1 MPVPKAYA
9 PTYFKIDYFYCMKK
23 LFILLLISFSSV
35 VSFAQ
40 GIGKA
45 ELKVL
50 QQKEDSLKDYSI
62 KIIQGISAENRFNA
76 DSMFTRV
83 LVRALKTKH
92 SFHYPFD
99 SLQTVSI
106 LYSPDSVFR
115 IFTWQ
120 LVINENVIRQH
131 GAIQMKTYDGSLKL
145 YGLIDKSDVTSNIAD
160 TIGNHNGWIG
170 AIYYKII
177 AKRSSNQNY
186 YTLLGFDENNIRSSR
201 KIIEVLNFIN
211 DEPVFGGRYFS
222 YENDGVFKSA
232 RSRYI
237 MEYKKEAGP
246 RLNYD
251 KELDMIIVEH
261 LVSESN
267 QPNKKWTL
275 IGDGDYEGFK
285 WMNGKWVHV
294 EKVFNVMTP
303 DGQAPVPNP
312 IRDPSGNLDENK
324 LKGAEEPVPAKPKGK
339 GDN

>member
-1 MPVPKAYA
+1 
-9 PTYFKIDYFYCMKK
+9 MKK
-23 LFILLLISFSSV
+23 LFILLFLSFISV
-35 VSFAQ
+35 CSFAQ

-45 ELKVL
+45 ELKIL
-50 QQKEDSLKDYSI
+50 KQKEDSLKDYSV
-62 KIIQGISAENRFNA
+62 KIIQGINAENRFNA
-76 DSMFTRV
+76 DSMFTRI
-83 LVRALKTKH
+83 LVRALKTKN

-99 SLQTVSI
+99 SLQTVSV

-145 YGLIDKSDVTSNIAD
+145 YPLIDKSDVTTNVQD
-160 TIGNHNGWIG
+160 TIGNHFGWIG

-177 AKRSSNQNY
+177 MKRSSNRNY

-201 KIIEVLNFIN
+201 KIIEVLDFAN

-222 YENDGVFKSA
+222 FEDDGVFKSA

-251 KELDMIIVEH
+251 KDLDMIIVEH

-267 QPNKKWTL
+267 EPNKKWTL

-285 WMNGKWVHV
+285 WKNGKWVHV
-294 EKVFNVMTP
+294 EKVFNVITP

-324 LKGAEEPVPAKPKGK
+324 LKGAEETVPVKPKGK

>member
-1 MPVPKAYA
+1 
-9 PTYFKIDYFYCMKK
+9 MKK
-23 LFILLLISFSSV
+23 LLVLYFISFTCI

-40 GIGKA
+40 GISNA
-45 ELKVL
+45 DLKVL
-50 QQKEDSLKDYSI
+50 EQKEDSIRSYSV
-62 KIIQGISAENRFNA
+62 KIIQGINASDRLEA
-76 DSMFTRV
+76 DSIFTRQ
-83 LVRALKTKH
+83 LVRALKTKN
-92 SFHYPFD
+92 SFHYPFE

-145 YGLIDKSDVTSNIAD
+145 YPLIDKSDVTTNVVD
-160 TIGNHNGWIG
+160 TIGNHFGWIG

-177 AKRSSNQNY
+177 QKKSSNQNF
-186 YTLLGFDENNIRSSR
+186 YTLLGFDENNISSSR
-201 KIIEVLNFIN
+201 KIIEVLSFVN

-222 YENDGVFKSA
+222 YEDDAVFKTSQ
-232 RSRYI
+232 SRYI

-251 KELDMIIVEH
+251 KELDIIVVEH

-267 QPNKKWTL
+267 EPKKKWTL

-285 WMNGKWVHV
+285 WKNGKWVHV
-294 EKVFNVMTP
+294 EKIFNLVTP

-312 IRDPSGNLDENK
+312 IRDPSGILDEKK
-324 LKGAEEPVPAKPKGK
+324 LKGAEEEVKPVPVKPKGK

>member
-1 MPVPKAYA
+1 
-9 PTYFKIDYFYCMKK
+9 MKK
-23 LFILLLISFSSV
+23 PFIFLFLLLAATV

-50 QQKEDSLKDYSI
+50 MQKEDSLKTYSVQ
-62 KIIQGISAENRFNA
+62 IIQGINADNRLNA

-83 LVRALKTKH
+83 LMRALKTNN

-99 SLQTVSI
+99 SLQTVSV

-131 GAIQMKTYDGSLKL
+131 GAIQMRTTDGSLKR
-145 YGLIDKSDVTSNIAD
+145 YPLIDKSDVTTNITD
-160 TIGNHNGWIG
+160 TIGNNYGWIG

-177 AKRSSNQNY
+177 LKKNGNQNY

-201 KIIEVLNFIN
+201 KIIEVLHFNN
-211 DEPVFGGRYFS
+211 DEPIFGGSYFS
-222 YENDGVFKSA
+222 GEKADGFSKWQ
-232 RSRYI
+232 SRYI

-251 KELDMIIVEH
+251 KELDMIIMEH

-267 QPNKKWTL
+267 EPKKKWTL
-275 IGDGDYEGFK
+275 IGDGDYEGFVWKGNK
-285 WMNGKWVHV
+285 WMHV
-294 EKVFNVMTP
+294 DKVFNVVTP
-303 DGQAPVPNP
+303 NGEPPVPNP
-312 IRDPSGNLDENK
+312 IRDPAGNIDEKK
-324 LKGAEEPVPAKPKGK
+324 LKGAEEEVPPAPVKPKGK
-339 GDN
+339 GEN

>member
-1 MPVPKAYA
+1 
-9 PTYFKIDYFYCMKK
+9 MKK
-23 LFILLLISFSSV
+23 PVLLLFLFFISSL
-35 VSFAQ
+35 SFAQ

-50 QQKEDSLKDYSI
+50 MQKEDSLKEYAA
-62 KIIQGISAENRFNA
+62 KIIQGINADNRFNA
-76 DSMFTRV
+76 DSMFTRI
-83 LVRALKTKH
+83 LVRSLKTKN

-99 SLQTVSI
+99 SLQTVSV

-131 GAIQMKTYDGSLKL
+131 GAIQIKTYDGSLKL
-145 YGLIDKSDVTSNIAD
+145 YPLIDKSDVTTNVQD
-160 TIGNHNGWIG
+160 TIGNNFGWIG

-177 AKRSSNQNY
+177 LKKSSNQNY
-186 YTLLGFDENNIRSSR
+186 YTLLGFDENNISSSR
-201 KIIEVLNFIN
+201 KIIEVLSFVN

-222 YENDGVFKSA
+222 YEDDAVFKTSQ
-232 RSRYI
+232 SRYI

-251 KELDMIIVEH
+251 KELDIIVVEH

-267 QPNKKWTL
+267 EPKKKWTL

-285 WMNGKWVHV
+285 WKNGKWVHV
-294 EKVFNVMTP
+294 EKIFNLVTP

-312 IRDPSGNLDENK
+312 IRDPSGNLDEKK
-324 LKGAEEPVPAKPKGK
+324 LKGAEEEVKPVPAKPKGK
-339 GDN
+339 GDD

>member
-1 MPVPKAYA
+1 
-9 PTYFKIDYFYCMKK
+9 MKK
-23 LFILLLISFSSV
+23 LFILLLISFTSA

-62 KIIQGISAENRFNA
+62 KIIQGINAEDRFNA

-99 SLQTVSI
+99 SLQTVSV

-145 YGLIDKSDVTSNIAD
+145 YGLIDKSDITTNVAD

-177 AKRSSNQNY
+177 AKRSSNQYY

-222 YENDGVFKSA
+222 FENDGVFKTS

-267 QPNKKWTL
+267 EPNKKWTL
-275 IGDGDYEGFK
+275 VGDGDYEGFK

-294 EKVFNVMTP
+294 EKVFKVTTP

-312 IRDPSGNLDENK
+312 LRDPSGNLDENK

-339 GDN
+339 GNN

>member
-1 MPVPKAYA
+1 
-9 PTYFKIDYFYCMKK
+9 MKQ
-23 LFILLLISFSSV
+23 LFISLLLSFIGVCSL
-35 VSFAQ
+35 AQ
-40 GIGKA
+40 GIDMAG
-45 ELKVL
+45 LKVL
-50 QQKEDSLKDYSI
+50 QQKEDSLQDYSI
-62 KIIQGISAENRFNA
+62 KIIQGINADNRFNA

-83 LVRALKTKH
+83 LVRALKTKN

-145 YGLIDKSDVTSNIAD
+145 YPLIDKSDVTTNVQD
-160 TIGNHNGWIG
+160 TIGNHFGWIG

-177 AKRSSNQNY
+177 VKRSSNQNY

-211 DEPVFGGRYFS
+211 GEPVFGGRYFS
-222 YENDGVFKSA
+222 YEDDGVFKSA
-232 RSRYI
+232 HSRYI

-267 QPNKKWTL
+267 EPAKKWTL

-285 WMNGKWVHV
+285 WKNGKWVHV
-294 EKVFNVMTP
+294 EKVFNVVTP
-303 DGQAPVPNP
+303 DGQAPTPNP

-324 LKGAEEPVPAKPKGK
+324 LKGAEEEVKPVPVKPKGK
-339 GDN
+339 GDK

>member
-1 MPVPKAYA
+1 
-9 PTYFKIDYFYCMKK
+9 MKK
-23 LFILLLISFSSV
+23 LSISFLLSFITTL
-35 VSFAQ
+35 SFAQ

-50 QQKEDSLKDYSI
+50 TQKEDSLKAYSV
-62 KIIQGISAENRFNA
+62 KIIMGINADNRLDA

-83 LVRALKTKH
+83 LVRALRTKN

-106 LYSPDSVFR
+106 LYSPDSLFR

-145 YGLIDKSDVTSNIAD
+145 YPLIDKSDVTTNVQD
-160 TIGNHNGWIG
+160 TIGNHFGWIG

-177 AKRSSNQNY
+177 VKRSSNQNY

-201 KIIEVLNFIN
+201 KIIEVLSFAN

-222 YENDGVFKSA
+222 YEDDAVFRSA
-232 RSRYI
+232 HSRYI

-261 LVSESN
+261 LVSESKE
-267 QPNKKWTL
+267 PAKKWTL
-275 IGDGDYEGFK
+275 VGDGDYEGFK
-285 WMNGKWVHV
+285 WKNGKWVHV
-294 EKVFNVMTP
+294 EKVFNVITP
-303 DGQAPVPNP
+303 DGEAPVPNP
-312 IRDPSGNLDENK
+312 LRDPSGNLDENK
-324 LKGAEEPVPAKPKGK
+324 LKGAEEEVKPPVKPKGK

>member
-1 MPVPKAYA
+1 
-9 PTYFKIDYFYCMKK
+9 MKK
-23 LFILLLISFSSV
+23 LFILLFLFFISV
-35 VSFAQ
+35 CSFAQ

-45 ELKVL
+45 ELKIL
-50 QQKEDSLKDYSI
+50 KQKEDSLKDFSV
-62 KIIQGISAENRFNA
+62 KIIQGINAENRFNA
-76 DSMFTRV
+76 DSMFTRI
-83 LVRALKTKH
+83 LVRALKTKN

-99 SLQTVSI
+99 SLQTVSV

-145 YGLIDKSDVTSNIAD
+145 YPLIDKSDVTTNVQD
-160 TIGNHNGWIG
+160 TIGNHFGWIG

-177 AKRSSNQNY
+177 MKRSSNRNY

-201 KIIEVLNFIN
+201 KIIEVLDFAN

-222 YENDGVFKSA
+222 FEDDGVFKSA

-251 KELDMIIVEH
+251 KDLDMIIVEH

-267 QPNKKWTL
+267 EPNKKWTL

-285 WMNGKWVHV
+285 WKNGKWVHV
-294 EKVFNVMTP
+294 EKVFNVITP

-324 LKGAEEPVPAKPKGK
+324 LKGAEETVPAKPKGK
-339 GDN
+339 GDI

>member
-1 MPVPKAYA
+1 
-9 PTYFKIDYFYCMKK
+9 MKK
-23 LFILLLISFSSV
+23 LFILLLLSFISV
-35 VSFAQ
+35 CSFAQ
-40 GIGKA
+40 GIGRA

-50 QQKEDSLKDYSI
+50 KQKEDSLKDYSV
-62 KIIQGISAENRFNA
+62 KIIQGINADNRFNA
-76 DSMFTRV
+76 DSMFTRI
-83 LVRALKTKH
+83 LVRSLKTTN

-145 YGLIDKSDVTSNIAD
+145 YPLIDKSDVTTNVQD
-160 TIGNHNGWIG
+160 TIGNNYGWIG

-177 AKRSSNQNY
+177 VKRSSNQNY

-201 KIIEVLNFIN
+201 KIIEVLSFMN

-222 YENDGVFKSA
+222 YEDDGVFKSA

-251 KELDMIIVEH
+251 KDIDMIIVEH

-267 QPNKKWTL
+267 EPNKKWTL

-285 WMNGKWVHV
+285 WKNGKWVHV
-294 EKVFNVMTP
+294 EKVFNVITP

-312 IRDPSGNLDENK
+312 IRDPAGNLDENK
-324 LKGAEEPVPAKPKGK
+324 LKGAEETVPAKPKGK

>member
-1 MPVPKAYA
+1 
-9 PTYFKIDYFYCMKK
+9 MKNLLVL
-23 LFILLLISFSSV
+23 LFVSFTCI

-40 GIGKA
+40 GFSNA
-45 ELKVL
+45 ELKHL
-50 QQKEDSLKDYSI
+50 QQKEDSIRSYSV
-62 KIIQGISAENRFNA
+62 KIIQGINASDRLEA
-76 DSMFTRV
+76 DSTFTRM
-83 LVRALKTKH
+83 LVRALKTKN
-92 SFHYPFD
+92 SFHYPFE

-145 YGLIDKSDVTSNIAD
+145 YPLIDKSDVTINVTD
-160 TIGNHNGWIG
+160 TVGNHFGWIG

-177 AKRSSNQNY
+177 HKKSSNQNF

-201 KIIEVLNFIN
+201 KIIEVLNFLN
-211 DEPVFGGRYFS
+211 DEPTFGGRYFS
-222 YENDGVFKSA
+222 YEEDSVFKTSQ
-232 RSRYI
+232 SRYI

-246 RLNYD
+246 RLTYD
-251 KELDMIIVEH
+251 KDLDMIIVEH

-267 QPNKKWTL
+267 EPKKKWTL

-285 WMNGKWVHV
+285 WKGGKWVHV
-294 EKVFNVMTP
+294 EKIFNVVTP

-324 LKGAEEPVPAKPKGK
+324 LKSAEGEKEKTPAKPKGK

>member
-1 MPVPKAYA
+1 
-9 PTYFKIDYFYCMKK
+9 MKK
-23 LFILLLISFSSV
+23 PFLLLFLFFISSL
-35 VSFAQ
+35 SFAQ

-50 QQKEDSLKDYSI
+50 MQKEDSLKEYAA
-62 KIIQGISAENRFNA
+62 KIIQGINADNRFNA
-76 DSMFTRV
+76 DSMFTRI
-83 LVRALKTKH
+83 LVRSLKTKN

-99 SLQTVSI
+99 SLQTVSV

-120 LVINENVIRQH
+120 LVINENIIRQH
-131 GAIQMKTYDGSLKL
+131 GAIQMKIYDGSLKL
-145 YGLIDKSDVTSNIAD
+145 FPLIDKSDVTTNVQD
-160 TIGNHNGWIG
+160 TIGNNFGWIG

-177 AKRSSNQNY
+177 LKKSSNQNY
-186 YTLLGFDENNIRSSR
+186 YTLLGFDENNISSSR
-201 KIIEVLNFIN
+201 KIIEVLSFVN

-222 YENDGVFKSA
+222 YEDDAVFKTSQ
-232 RSRYI
+232 SRYI

-251 KELDMIIVEH
+251 KELDIIVVEH

-267 QPNKKWTL
+267 EPKKKWTL

-285 WMNGKWVHV
+285 WKNGKWVHV
-294 EKVFNVMTP
+294 EKIFNLVTP

-312 IRDPSGNLDENK
+312 IRDPSGNLDEKK
-324 LKGAEEPVPAKPKGK
+324 LKGAEEEVKPVPAKPKGK
-339 GDN
+339 GDD